1 MRRIV
6 SLAVFAVLALPV
18 SAQAV
23 APRFSAPVKLD
34 ERGGTEPRVTVLGND
49 HRFVVTTTAHD
60 GATVYRSA
68 DRGATWAKTEAPPPG
83 QTRDTIDVDVVAM
96 QDGRILASELDLA
109 GINFPSAVSDDEG
122 ASWIQAHGA
131 NQLADQDRQWFAVG
145 PKDPDTG
152 KNRVYLLYHNLA
164 SGFGNHN
171 MLVATS
177 TDGGETFGPP
187 VPTTVPGQDAYTDLQ
202 CADSGGPSS
211 IAVNQ
216 RTGRIYVFFTTR
228 AAPLGP
234 IDGGGCASRP
244 IEVNIVSGTRVWV
257 SSSPDGSAGSW
268 TPSLAVDDSPTG
280 QVVSMQLAYGALD
293 NQGGVWVAYPET
305 PQPYPDLTGAAVKLV
320 HADADMKAWSK
331 PVTLVPA
338 GGPGS
343 LLVHLA
349 VGDPGKVDV
358 AYFKGEGALDKP
370 GWYPHVI
377 QSLNAGGDAPS
388 LTDTKLTDTATYAE
402 SATLMMGAC
411 SDPDDPAAGIENGF
425 TCDRSTDVWG
435 IALDGDCNLTVTWPG
450 VENDLAGEPGAGTYV
465 ATQTGGSRLCGAAE
479 GGGGAAPAGGSGNP
493 QAQFCHDESAPR
505 VTRSRRRIHGSRRRL
520 RVTGR
525 AFDRGCVDG
534 KPDQPIRGTIRRVE
548 VAVAREVGSRCA
560 FLSARGVAGRP
571 RPCRRFRFLRARGT
585 AHWRLALRG
594 HFKPGPYRL
603 SVRAIDARGNT
614 TSVRHRIR
622 FRIR

>member
-1 MRRIV
+1 MRLIV
-6 SLAVFAVLALPV
+6 GIGVVLTLAL
-18 SAQAV
+18 AADGV
-23 APRFSAPVKLD
+23 AATPQFSAPIQLD
-34 ERGGTEPRVTVLGND
+34 QRGGTEPRVTILGND
-49 HRFVVTTTAHD
+49 HRFVVTTTAAD
-60 GATVYRSA
+60 GATVYRST
-68 DRGATWAKTEAPPPG
+68 DRGASWGKTKADLPG
-83 QTRDTIDVDVVAM
+83 QTNDTIDVDIVGM
-96 QDGRILASELDLA
+96 PDGRILASELDLA

-122 ASWIQAHGA
+122 DSWKQAVGST
-131 NQLADQDRQWFAVG
+131 QLVDQDRQWFAVG
-145 PKDPDTG
+145 PQDPATG
-152 KNRVYLLYHNLA
+152 KSRVYLLYHNLA

-187 VPTTVPGQDAYTDLQ
+187 VPTTLPGQDAYADLQ

-216 RTGRIYVFFTTR
+216 KTGRIYVFFTTR

-257 SSSPDGSAGSW
+257 TSSPDGSAGSW
-268 TPSLAVDDSPTG
+268 TPSLAVDDSNTG

-305 PQPYPDLTGAAVKLV
+305 PNPYPDLTGAAVKLT
-320 HADADMKAWSK
+320 HADADMKTWSQ

-349 VGDPGKVDV
+349 VGDPGKIDV

-377 QSLNAGGDAPS
+377 QSLDAGGASPTV
-388 LTDTKLTDTATYAE
+388 TDTKLSDAATYAE

-435 IALDGDCNLTVTWPG
+435 IAMDADCNLTVTWPG
-450 VENDLAGEPGAGTYV
+450 RKNDINKDADGTYV
-465 ATQTGGSRLCGAAE
+465 ATQTGGSRICGSTAE
-479 GGGGAAPAGGSGNP
+479 DSGNP
-493 QAQFCHDESAPR
+493 QAQFCHDDAAPQ
-505 VTRSRRRIHGSRRRL
+505 VTRSRRQIRASRRRL
-520 RVTGR
+520 RITGR
-525 AFDRGCVDG
+525 ASDHGCANG
-534 KPDQPIRGTIRRVE
+534 QPDQPVHGTIVRVQ
-548 VAVAREVGSRCA
+548 VAVARMVRNRCA
-560 FLSARGVAGRP
+560 FLSRQGAEGPP
-571 RPCRRFRFLRARGT
+571 RLCRRTRFLTARGT
-585 AHWRLALRG
+585 ERWQLGLRG
-594 HFKPGPYRL
+594 HFRPGRYRMY
-603 SVRAIDARGNT
+603 VRAFDRTRNRSAIGRR
-614 TSVRHRIR
+614 VR